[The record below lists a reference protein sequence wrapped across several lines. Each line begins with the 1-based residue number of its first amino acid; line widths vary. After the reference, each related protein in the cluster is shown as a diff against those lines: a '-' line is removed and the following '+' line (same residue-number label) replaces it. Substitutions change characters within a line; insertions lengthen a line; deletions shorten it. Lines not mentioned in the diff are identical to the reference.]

1 MPRGEMW
8 GLLWEV
14 KPGRQEK
21 VHKAWETSQES
32 SLESSQ
38 KPNSCFNYIRESLPG
53 IVVNNLTLAIMS
65 CPCFILTQPDSL
77 LVGAVRI
84 RSKLQQVQNFSGV
97 CWPVGSRKM
106 L

>member
-1 MPRGEMW
+1 MW

-14 KPGRQEK
+14 KPGR
-21 VHKAWETSQES
+21 
-32 SLESSQ
+32 
-38 KPNSCFNYIRESLPG
+38 REGAQGLGNLPGKLSGIFSEAKLMFQLHQGVLPG

-65 CPCFILTQPDSL
+65 CPCFILTQPDLL

-84 RSKLQQVQNFSGV
+84 SSKLQQVQNISGV
-97 CWPVGSRKM
+97 CWPVGSREM